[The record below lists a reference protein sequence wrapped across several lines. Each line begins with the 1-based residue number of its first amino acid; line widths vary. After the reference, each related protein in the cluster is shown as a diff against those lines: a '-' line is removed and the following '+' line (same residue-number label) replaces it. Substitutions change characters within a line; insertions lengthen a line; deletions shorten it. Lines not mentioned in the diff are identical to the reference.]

1 MTTKYVYQILAF
13 ALLVTLAPAWAGISE
28 QSSGGRALLVYL
40 PGHLPPVGQRSLVVV
55 LHGGLGNA
63 QRIASQQSEVAL
75 NMDAMAE
82 QNGFIVAYLN
92 GTPVTRILGADK
104 LGWNA
109 GGGCCGRSAADN
121 VDDVAYIQGVI
132 ASLTARYGI
141 DPRQVYGMGHSNG
154 AMMTQ
159 RLICETQVL
168 AAAVAISGPL
178 NLPVSSCPGAR
189 GRRILAIHGAQD
201 RNVPVAGGRGTEGL
215 SRVDYA
221 SEAHSHQVLTASG
234 ALYTL
239 QIITGADHYLNHLE
253 TAVEQTEGQ
262 SIQQKAAR
270 FFGLMK

>member
-1 MTTKYVYQILAF
+1 VYQILGLI
-13 ALLVTLAPAWAGISE
+13 LLVATAPVWAGISE
-28 QSSGGRALLVYL
+28 QTSGGRALLVYV
-40 PGHLPPVGQRSLVVV
+40 PAHLPPAGQRSLVIV

-63 QRIASQQSEVAL
+63 QRIESQKSEVAL
-75 NMDAMAE
+75 NMDTMAE
-82 QNGFIVAYLN
+82 RYGFIVAYLN
-92 GTPVTRILGADK
+92 GTPVTRMLGPDQ

-159 RLICETQVL
+159 RLICETTVL

-178 NLPVSSCPGAR
+178 NLAVNSCPGAR

-201 RNVPVAGGRGTEGL
+201 HNVPVAGGRGTEGL

-221 SEAHSHQVLTASG
+221 SEAHSRQVLSASG

-239 QIITGADHYLNHLE
+239 QIIAGADHYLNHVE
-253 TAVEQTEGQ
+253 AAVEQAEGQ
-262 SIQQKAAR
+262 SIQQKAAH

>member
-1 MTTKYVYQILAF
+1 MTTDRVYQILIL
-13 ALLVTLAPAWAGISE
+13 ALLVALAPARAGIYE
-28 QSSGGRALLVYL
+28 QNIGGRAVLVYV
-40 PGHLPPVGQRSLVVV
+40 PASLPPAGQRSLVVV

-63 QRIASQQSEVAL
+63 QRIATEKSEAAL
-75 NMDAMAE
+75 NLNAVAE

-92 GTPVTRILGADK
+92 GTPVTRILGDDK

-132 ASLTARYGI
+132 ASLNARYGVN
-141 DPRQVYGMGHSNG
+141 PQQVYGMGHSNG
-154 AMMTQ
+154 AMMIQ
-159 RLICETQVL
+159 RLICETTLL

-178 NLPVSSCPGAR
+178 NDPVSSCPGAR

-201 RNVPVAGGRGTEGL
+201 RNVPVAGGRGSEGL
-215 SRVDYA
+215 SRVAYA
-221 SEAHSHQVLTASG
+221 SEAHSRQVLTASG

-239 QIITGADHYLNHLE
+239 QIIAGADHVRDHLE
-253 TAVEQTEGQ
+253 AAVEQTEGQ

-270 FFGLMK
+270 FFGFVK